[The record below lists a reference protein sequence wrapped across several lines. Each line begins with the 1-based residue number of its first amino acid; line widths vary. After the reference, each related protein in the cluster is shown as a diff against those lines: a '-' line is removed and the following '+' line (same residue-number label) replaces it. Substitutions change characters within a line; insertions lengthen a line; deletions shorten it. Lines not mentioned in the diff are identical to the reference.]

1 MVSHIQNFSINER
14 FPRMFTPKFTI
25 TNKINKFLL
34 EIERARGFL
43 EATKFKEQWI
53 RNMQSEALIL
63 EAHHSTHIEGT
74 LLTLSQAHRILTGK
88 PVRGV
93 RKDDRQEL
101 FNYKEAMDF
110 VSEYLGQ
117 QSEMTEGLIKQIH
130 EILVKDVR
138 GGTLEPGRYRK
149 VQNYVV
155 NSFTKEIIYTPP
167 PPSQVPQLMR
177 EFIEWLKKESAISP
191 VLTAGISQY
200 QFVDIHPFL
209 DGNGRTARVL
219 CTLILYQ
226 NGYDFKRLFS
236 LSEYYDKNRRGYYD
250 AIQSVRANNMDM
262 TGWLEYFT
270 EGLTNQLTEMKI
282 RGEQAI
288 KKEVLSEK
296 IKDFSL
302 NPRQKK
308 ALEFLIEHERIDN
321 AAYQSICKTTRK
333 TAARDLAELVE
344 LGLLERHGE
353 KKGIYYTL
361 RLFMGKR

>member
-1 MVSHIQNFSINER
+1 
-14 FPRMFTPKFTI
+14 MFKPKFTI
-25 TNKINKFLL
+25 TNKINNSLL

-43 EATKFKEQWI
+43 EATKLKEEWI
-53 RNMQSEALIL
+53 KDMQSKALIL

-74 LLTLSQAHRILTGK
+74 QISLSQAHRILTGK
-88 PVRGV
+88 IVRGI

-101 FNYKEAMDF
+101 LNYKEAMDL

-117 QSEMTEGLIKQIH
+117 KSEITEGFIKQIH

-270 EGLTNQLTEMKI
+270 EGLTNQLTEMKM

-288 KKEVLSEK
+288 KKEVLSK
-296 IKDFSL
+296 KLIDFSL

-308 ALEFLIEHERIDN
+308 ALEFLIEHEHIDN
-321 AAYQSICKTTRK
+321 SEYQRVCKTLKR
-333 TAARDLAELVE
+333 TATRDLTELVK
-344 LGLLERHGE
+344 LGFLERHGE
-353 KKGIYYTL
+353 KKGVYYTL
-361 RLFMGKR
+361 KLFK

>member
-1 MVSHIQNFSINER
+1 
-14 FPRMFTPKFTI
+14 MFKPKFTI
-25 TNKINKFLL
+25 TNKINNSLL

-43 EATKFKEQWI
+43 EATKLKEEWI
-53 RNMQSEALIL
+53 KDMQSKALIL

-74 LLTLSQAHRILTGK
+74 QISLSQAHRILTGK
-88 PVRGV
+88 IVRGI

-101 FNYKEAMDF
+101 LNYKEAMDL

-117 QSEMTEGLIKQIH
+117 KSEITEGFIKQIH

-270 EGLTNQLTEMKI
+270 EGLTNQLTEMKM

-288 KKEVLSEK
+288 KKEVLSK
-296 IKDFSL
+296 KLKDFSL

-308 ALEFLIEHERIDN
+308 ALEFLIEHEHIDN
-321 AAYQSICKTTRK
+321 SEYQRVCNTLKR
-333 TAARDLAELVE
+333 TATRDLTELVK
-344 LGLLERHGE
+344 LGFLERHGE
-353 KKGIYYTL
+353 KKGVYYTL
-361 RLFMGKR
+361 KLFK